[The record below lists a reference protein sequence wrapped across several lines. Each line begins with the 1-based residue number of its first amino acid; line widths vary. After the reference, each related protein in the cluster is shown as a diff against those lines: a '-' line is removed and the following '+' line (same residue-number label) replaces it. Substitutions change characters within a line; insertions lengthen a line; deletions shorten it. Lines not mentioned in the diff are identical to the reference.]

1 MDIDCIEQD
10 KTDDSD
16 DPVTQKQWTKM
27 AASVAAIATA
37 VKNSSN
43 SNLQGML
50 VTDTKYNYN
59 RNSYQNS
66 SNNSPVNSTHPVNR
80 GPNTYSNNNRYENQR
95 QNFVRHNLIIGL
107 QIGIKLCHNK
117 MATQQIAPPPQMGK

>member
-16 DPVTQKQWTKM
+16 DPVTQKQWTEM

-43 SNLQGML
+43 SNQQIS
-50 VTDTKYNYN
+50 K
-59 RNSYQNS
+59 SQN
-66 SNNSPVNSTHPVNR
+66 
-80 GPNTYSNNNRYENQR
+80 
-95 QNFVRHNLIIGL
+95 IIT
-107 QIGIKLCHNK
+107 IGIAIKTHQIIRQL
-117 MATQQIAPPPQMGK
+117 TQHILLTVVPIHIVIITDMKIRDKTLLDIIQL